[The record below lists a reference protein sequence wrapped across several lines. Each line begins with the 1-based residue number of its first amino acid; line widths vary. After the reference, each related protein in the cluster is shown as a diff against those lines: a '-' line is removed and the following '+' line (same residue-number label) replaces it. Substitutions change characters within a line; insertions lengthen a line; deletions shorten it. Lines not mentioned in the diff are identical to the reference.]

1 VIDAATI
8 PFSWYADEDVF
19 QREQERIF
27 EHAWHYAGH
36 VAEVSEPGSYFTTR
50 VGRVPLVVVRGRD
63 GELRSFVNVCRHRGF
78 EVAQGCGRRE
88 TLQCGYHAWTYD
100 LDGSLRAAPRSDLE
114 PGFDKAELGLKPAQ
128 VGTWGPFVFVNA
140 SAEAPPLEET
150 LGDLPEQ
157 VSEAG
162 LDVDALAFN
171 RRVEFELEANWK
183 VVAENFL
190 ECYHCQIAHPG
201 FSAMVDVSPDAYELD
216 ATETFFTHRAPVKE
230 NGVPA
235 YDLGANEIPR
245 GQFHLVWPGIA
256 MNVMPGRPN
265 ISIGPIR
272 PLGPGRTMRSL
283 DYFFSPGEDEAWIAD
298 YMAFDDQVGVED
310 KALVES
316 VQRGVASGALE
327 GGRLLVSSELLI
339 ADFGRRVAAA
349 LS

>member
-1 VIDAATI
+1 VIGAATI
-8 PFSWYADEDVF
+8 PYAWYADEDVF
-19 QREQERIF
+19 RREQERIF

-36 VAEVSEPGSYFTTR
+36 AGEVAGRGSYFTTQ
-50 VGRVPLVVVRGRD
+50 VGRIPLVVIRGRD
-63 GELRSFVNVCRHRGF
+63 DELRCFVNVCRHRGF
-78 EVAQGCGRRE
+78 EVAQGSGRRE

-114 PGFDKAELGLKPAQ
+114 PGFDKEELGLKPAQ
-128 VGTWGPFVFVNA
+128 VGRWGPFVFVNA
-140 SAEAPPLEET
+140 DADAPPLEET
-150 LGDLPEQ
+150 LGELPEL
-157 VSEAG
+157 VLEAG

-183 VVAENFL
+183 IVSENFL
-190 ECYHCQIAHPG
+190 ECYHCQVAHPR

-216 ATETFFTHRAPVKE
+216 STETFFTHRAPVRE
-230 NGVPA
+230 NGVAA

-256 MNVMPGRPN
+256 MNIMPGRPN

-272 PLGPGRTMRSL
+272 PLAPGRTLRFL
-283 DYFFSPGEDEAWIAD
+283 DYFFAPAEDEAWIAD
-298 YMAFDDQVGVED
+298 YMAFDDQVGAED
-310 KALVES
+310 RVLVES

-327 GGRLLVSSELLI
+327 GGRLLVSSEKLI
-339 ADFGRRVAAA
+339 ADFGRRLAAA

>member
-1 VIDAATI
+1 MTQATI
-8 PFSWYADEDVF
+8 PFAWYADDDVF
-19 QREQERIF
+19 RLEQERIF

-36 VAEVSEPGSYFTTR
+36 AGEVAEPGAYFTTR
-50 VGRVPLVVVRGRD
+50 VGRIPVVVVRGRD

-78 EVAQGCGRRE
+78 EVAQGSGRRE
-88 TLQCGYHAWTYD
+88 TLQCAYHAWTYD

-114 PGFDKAELGLKPAQ
+114 PGFDKEELGLKPAQ
-128 VGTWGPFVFVNA
+128 VGTWGPFVFVN
-140 SAEAPPLEET
+140 PDGDGGPLEDT
-150 LGDLPEQ
+150 LRELPEL
-157 VSEAG
+157 VERAG

-171 RRVEFELEANWK
+171 RRVEFELDANWK

-190 ECYHCQIAHPG
+190 ECYHCQVAHPG

-230 NGVPA
+230 NGVAA
-235 YDLGANEIPR
+235 YDLGAHEIPR

-256 MNVMPGRPN
+256 LNVMPGRPN

-272 PLGPGRTMRSL
+272 PLSPGRTQRFL
-283 DYFFSPGEDEAWIAD
+283 DYFFAPGEDEAWIDD
-298 YMAFDDQVGVED
+298 YLAFDDQVGVED

-316 VQRGVASGALE
+316 VQRGVSSGALE
-327 GGRLLVSSELLI
+327 GGQLLVSSEKLI

-349 LS
+349 LA

>member
-8 PFSWYADEDVF
+8 PFAWYADEDVF
-19 QREQERIF
+19 QREQARIF
-27 EHAWHYAGH
+27 EQAWHYAGH
-36 VAEVSEPGSYFTTR
+36 AGEIVEPGSYFTTR
-50 VGRVPLVVVRGRD
+50 VGRIPLVVVRGRD
-63 GELRSFVNVCRHRGF
+63 EELRCFVNVCRHRGF
-78 EVAQGCGRRE
+78 EVVQGCGRRE

-114 PGFDKAELGLKPAQ
+114 PGFDKNELGLKPAQ
-128 VGTWGPFVFVNA
+128 AGTWGPFVFVNA
-140 SAEAPPLEET
+140 DAEAPPLEEM
-150 LGDLPEQ
+150 LGELPEQ
-157 VSEAG
+157 VAEAG

-216 ATETFFTHRAPVKE
+216 ATETFFTHRAPVKQ
-230 NGVPA
+230 NGVAA

-272 PLGPGRTMRSL
+272 PLAPGRTLRFL
-283 DYFFSPGEDEAWIAD
+283 DYFFTPGEDAAWIDD
-298 YMAFDDQVGVED
+298 YLAFDDQVGVED

-349 LS
+349 LG